1 MADGDDD
8 GMLSEEQTESFL
20 TGSES
25 VPGLSFP
32 IASGVEV
39 GSVGKAIVGSIGF
52 AIALAFNTL
61 IDAVATAYT
70 GLIDG
75 FRGFIAGGTRLVPSS
90 TGFGWRTV
98 STDGLID
105 VTIGAGVAAIEGAW
119 SFSVEQFGVFAIF
132 VGIGTVLVTA
142 YVAST
147 SVDVASE
154 VLR

>member
-8 GMLSEEQTESFL
+8 GVLSEEQTESLL

-32 IASGVEV
+32 IASGIEV
-39 GSVGKAIVGSIGF
+39 GSVGKAIVGSIAF
-52 AIALAFNTL
+52 AFALALNTL
-61 IDAVATAYT
+61 VDAVSTAYA

-75 FRGFIAGGTRLVPSS
+75 FRGFIAGGRRYVSFP
-90 TGFGWRTV
+90 FGGGYTTE
-98 STDGLID
+98 TDGLID

-119 SFSVEQFGVFAIF
+119 SFSVDQFGVFAIF

-142 YVAST
+142 YVAT
-147 SVDVASE
+147 KGVDVASE
-154 VLR
+154 VLQ